1 MVMLN
6 ISIKLIQN
14 DLLGASVIREVLG
27 AVVIVS

>member
-14 DLLGASVIREVLG
+14 DLLGAPVIHEVLG
-27 AVVIVS
+27 VVVIVC